1 MIKDQEYL
9 KKIADICLSKS
20 KKLGSSDAN
29 ILVQSSVSENVNVR
43 NKKLDGSERSEN
55 LGVVLTTYLGKKK
68 SSIASSNLKEKNLDE
83 LVNRCIE
90 TMKITPEDEYNS
102 LPDKD
107 LHFKGLKDLD
117 LYDETHLSNEDKI
130 NYIKEAEE
138 EAFSNDK
145 IINTNGSGF
154 GENKSNFL
162 LANSNGFADGYKTS
176 QFTAYCEVVS
186 KSNGSMERDYEYTSK
201 RFYSDILKPKQ
212 LGSIAAEHAVK
223 KLNPQK
229 IKSEKI
235 SLIFDKRISKNFL
248 SIFASAISS
257 SAIAKGT
264 TFLKDK

>member
-68 SSIASSNLKEKNLDE
+68 SSIASSNLKESNLDE

-162 LANSNGFADGYKTS
+162 LAN
-176 QFTAYCEVVS
+176 
-186 KSNGSMERDYEYTSK
+186 
-201 RFYSDILKPKQ
+201 
-212 LGSIAAEHAVK
+212 
-223 KLNPQK
+223 
-229 IKSEKI
+229 
-235 SLIFDKRISKNFL
+235 
-248 SIFASAISS
+248 
-257 SAIAKGT
+257 
-264 TFLKDK
+264 